1 MAKNYSDESPI
12 IRLGISACLLG
23 QPVRHDGGHKRE
35 AFLVDTL
42 GAFVKWVPVC
52 PEVEIGM
59 GTPRE
64 TIRLE
69 GNVDDPRLIATKS
82 GVDHTNAM
90 KRWSKQRLK
99 ALDELDL
106 HGFVLKRAS
115 PSCGAF
121 RVKVH
126 PGNSGTP
133 LDRGQGVFA
142 RALTQQCPLLPVEEE
157 GRLNDV
163 GLREN
168 FIERVFAWH
177 RWQQFLAD
185 KPTKK
190 GLVAF
195 HTAHKMTLMSH
206 SVEAYR
212 ALGRL
217 VASVGKRPW
226 ASVRAGYAE
235 GFMTTLARRPTR
247 CKHTRVLDHLVGSLK
262 RLIDADARQELIGL
276 IEDYHRE
283 LVPLIVPLTLLKHHV
298 ATQDVPEWLH
308 QQLYL
313 NPCPKELRLRNQL

>member
-1 MAKNYSDESPI
+1 MAKNHSDQAPI

-35 AFLVDTL
+35 TFLVDTL

-69 GNVDDPRLIATKS
+69 GNVDDPRLVAPKS
-82 GVDHTNAM
+82 GVDYTDAM

-99 ALDELDL
+99 ALDKLDL

-126 PGNSGTP
+126 PENGGTP
-133 LDRGQGVFA
+133 LNRGQGVFA
-142 RALTQQCPLLPVEEE
+142 RTLMQRCPLLPVEEE
-157 GRLNDV
+157 GRLNNI

-168 FIERVFAWH
+168 FIERVFAWY
-177 RWQQFLAD
+177 RWQQFLTD
-185 KPTKK
+185 NPTKK
-190 GLVAF
+190 RLVEF

-212 ALGRL
+212 TLGRL
-217 VASVGKRPW
+217 VAGVGKRPW
-226 ASVRAGYAE
+226 ASVRTEYAE
-235 GFMTTLARRPTR
+235 GFMTALAMLATRR
-247 CKHTRVLDHLVGSLK
+247 KHIHVLDHLMGFLK
-262 RLIDADARQELIGL
+262 RLIDSNAKQELIGL
-276 IEDYHRE
+276 IEDYRRE

-308 QQLYL
+308 QQVYL
-313 NPCPKELRLRNQL
+313 NPCPKELLLRNHV